1 MNVKKRGEKSFSFYC
16 DPTANEEDSN
26 VVRLIKPKEIGL
38 IMIMQYTFSSLFTLN
53 YNFKDAKT
61 ENENEENDE
70 DPVFNQE
77 GEFID
82 EEETLKQYLRQ
93 NGDGFVVG
101 LENLRKNRLRMKIVL
116 EGLECRDFNRGKSE
130 ISFYI
135 LGKSKKTFSLWVK
148 RGYYGDC
155 TFLFDFA

>member
-1 MNVKKRGEKSFSFYC
+1 MSDTEEEELKSQLVEKINK
-16 DPTANEEDSN
+16 A
-26 VVRLIKPKEIGL
+26 
-38 IMIMQYTFSSLFTLN
+38 
-53 YNFKDAKT
+53 A
-61 ENENEENDE
+61 ENSA
-70 DPVFNQE
+70 
-77 GEFID
+77 D

-93 NGDGFVVG
+93 NGDEFVVG

-155 TFLFDFA
+155 TFLSHIYEILK